1 MNSEILSGASKRRD
15 LNNPTQAKRSV
26 GMKPHIGIYGRTNSG
41 KSTLINKLTGQP
53 IAIVS
58 EQAGTTT
65 DPVKKSI
72 EIFGIG
78 PVILIDTAG
87 IDDTSALGKQ
97 RVEKTYQ
104 TLQEIDCAIL
114 VIADNQFGTPEE
126 QLIQQFQEL
135 AVPFII
141 VNNKVDLTPVDISLS
156 RYIAQAT
163 NSNPIAFSAL
173 RDTPQPIVEAL
184 KQAIPESAYK
194 RTSMLG
200 GLVQPNDVIVLV
212 TPIDDEAPEGRLIL
226 PQVMAIRNALD
237 NDCICVVLKETNLQ
251 QYFDTMPHPDLV
263 VTDSQAF
270 AMVGKIVPQEVPLTS
285 FSILL
290 ARLRGDFENYL
301 KGTPHLSELKDGD
314 KILMLESC
322 THEISCGDIGR
333 VKLPA
338 LIRKFTGKDIQFDYV
353 AGLAPIPNIHQY
365 AMAIQCGGC
374 VATRKQLINRTN
386 LAVQAGIPISNYG
399 MAIAYMTGIF
409 NRAVAVIAINNN
421 TRYKKS

>member
-1 MNSEILSGASKRRD
+1 MAKD
-15 LNNPTQAKRSV
+15 L
-26 GMKPHIGIYGRTNSG
+26 KPHIGIYGRTNNG
-41 KSTLINKLTGQP
+41 KSSLINKLTGQS

-72 EIFGIG
+72 EVFGIG

-87 IDDTSALGKQ
+87 IDDTSELGKK
-97 RVEKTYQ
+97 RIEKTYQ
-104 TLQEIDCAIL
+104 TLKEIDCAIL
-114 VIADNQFGTPEE
+114 IVADNQFGEPETKLIE
-126 QLIQQFQEL
+126 QFKEYALPYL
-135 AVPFII
+135 I
-141 VNNKVDLTPVDISLS
+141 VNNLFDGVVKSDAINLNILNDDL
-156 RYIAQAT
+156 
-163 NSNPIAFSAL
+163 
-173 RDTPQPIVEAL
+173 QPIIDAL
-184 KQAIPESAYK
+184 KKAIPESAYK
-194 RTSMLG
+194 KVSMLG
-200 GLVQPNDVIVLV
+200 DLVQPNDVVLLV
-212 TPIDDEAPEGRLIL
+212 TPIDAEAPEGRLIL
-226 PQVMAIRNALD
+226 PQVMAIRDALD

-270 AMVGKIVPQEVPLTS
+270 AMVSKIVPEEVRLTS

-301 KGTPHLSELKDGD
+301 KGTPHLAQLKDGD

-338 LIRKFTGKDIQFDYV
+338 LIRKFTGKNIQFDYV
-353 AGLAPIPNIHQY
+353 AGLSPINNINQY

-374 VATRKQLINRTN
+374 VATRKQLFNRTN
-386 LAVQAGIPISNYG
+386 LAVKAGIPISNYG

-409 NRAVAVIAINNN
+409 DRAIAPITQRPTAVIASG
-421 TRYKKS
+421 T

>member
-1 MNSEILSGASKRRD
+1 MSKD
-15 LNNPTQAKRSV
+15 L
-26 GMKPHIGIYGRTNSG
+26 KPHIGIYGRTNSG
-41 KSTLINKLTGQP
+41 KSTLINKLTGQN

-87 IDDTSALGKQ
+87 IDDTSELGKQ

-104 TLQEIDCAIL
+104 TIKEIDCAIL
-114 VIADNQFGTPEE
+114 VLADNHFGTPEE
-126 QLIQQFQEL
+126 EL
-135 AVPFII
+135 VNRFKEFAVPFIMI
-141 VNNKVDLTPVDISLS
+141 HNKADNWPLDVSLQYYLETHYHVKAIDFS
-156 RYIAQAT
+156 TRYDD
-163 NSNPIAFSAL
+163 PK
-173 RDTPQPIVEAL
+173 PIVEAL
-184 KQAIPESAYK
+184 KNAIPESAYK
-194 RTSMLG
+194 KVSMLDG
-200 GLVQPNDVIVLV
+200 IVKPNDVIVLV

-237 NDCICVVLKETNLQ
+237 NDCICVVLKETCLK

-270 AMVGKIVPQEVPLTS
+270 AMVSKIVPEDVRLTS

-301 KGTPHLSELKDGD
+301 KGTPHLAELKDGD

-338 LIRKFTGKDIQFDYV
+338 LIRKFTGKNIQFDYV
-353 AGLAPIPNIHQY
+353 AGLAPINDIHQY

-374 VATRKQLINRTN
+374 VATRKQLFNRTN
-386 LAVQAGIPISNYG
+386 VAVKAGVPISNYG
-399 MAIAYMTGIF
+399 MAIAFMTGIF
-409 NRAVAVIAINNN
+409 GRATNVFIS
-421 TRYKKS
+421 KF

>member
-1 MNSEILSGASKRRD
+1 MARD
-15 LNNPTQAKRSV
+15 L
-26 GMKPHIGIYGRTNSG
+26 KPHIAIYGRTNSG

-87 IDDTSALGKQ
+87 IDDTSELGKQ

-104 TLQEIDCAIL
+104 TLKEIDCAIL
-114 VIADNQFGTPEE
+114 VVADNQFGAPEE
-126 QLIQQFQEL
+126 QLIKQFQEL

-141 VNNKVDLTPVDISLS
+141 VNNLFNGAHRNNVIYDMTTKLTDAIKLNLL
-156 RYIAQAT
+156 YDA
-163 NSNPIAFSAL
+163 
-173 RDTPQPIVEAL
+173 PQPIVEAL
-184 KQAIPESAYK
+184 KQTIPESAYK
-194 RTSMLG
+194 KTSMLG
-200 GLVQPNDVIVLV
+200 GIVKPHDVVVLV

-270 AMVGKIVPQEVPLTS
+270 AMVSKIVPQEVRLTS

-301 KGTPHLSELKDGD
+301 KGTPYLSQLKDGD

-338 LIRKFTGKDIQFDYV
+338 LIRKFTGKNIQFHYV
-353 AGLAPIPNIHQY
+353 AGLSPINNINQY

-374 VATRKQLINRTN
+374 VATRKQLLNRTN
-386 LAVQAGIPISNYG
+386 LAVKAGIPISNYG
-399 MAIAYMTGIF
+399 MAIAYMTGVF
-409 NRAVAVIAINNN
+409 ERS
-421 TRYKKS
+421 TSLFPSKF

>member
-1 MNSEILSGASKRRD
+1 MARD
-15 LNNPTQAKRSV
+15 L
-26 GMKPHIGIYGRTNSG
+26 KPHIGIYGRTNSG
-41 KSTLINKLTGQP
+41 KSTLINRLTGQS

-78 PVILIDTAG
+78 PVVLIDTAG
-87 IDDTSALGKQ
+87 IDDTSELGKQ

-104 TLQEIDCAIL
+104 TLKEIDCAIL
-114 VIADNQFGTPEE
+114 VMADSQFGEPEKKLIE
-126 QLIQQFQEL
+126 QFNTYAL
-135 AVPFII
+135 PFVL
-141 VNNKVDLTPVDISLS
+141 VNNLFEGITKDDAINLHVLKDD
-156 RYIAQAT
+156 
-163 NSNPIAFSAL
+163 
-173 RDTPQPIVEAL
+173 PQPIVEAL
-184 KQAIPESAYK
+184 KKAIPESAYK
-194 RTSMLG
+194 KTSMLDG
-200 GLVQPNDVIVLV
+200 IVKPNDVIVLV

-270 AMVGKIVPQEVPLTS
+270 AMVAKIVPSTVRLTS

-301 KGTPHLSELKDGD
+301 KGTPHLAELKNGD

-338 LIRKFTGKDIQFDYV
+338 LIRKFTGKNIQFDYV
-353 AGLAPIPNIHQY
+353 AGLAPINNIGQY

-374 VATRKQLINRTN
+374 VATRKQLLNRTN
-386 LAVQAGIPISNYG
+386 LAVQAGVPISNYG
-399 MAIAYMTGIF
+399 MAIAFMTGIF
-409 NRAVAVIAINNN
+409 NRATTIFNQ
-421 TRYKKS
+421 K

>member
-1 MNSEILSGASKRRD
+1 MAKD
-15 LNNPTQAKRSV
+15 L
-26 GMKPHIGIYGRTNSG
+26 KPHIGIYGRTNSG

-58 EQAGTTT
+58 SQAGTTT

-78 PVILIDTAG
+78 PVVLIDTAG
-87 IDDTSALGKQ
+87 IDDTSELGKQ

-104 TLQEIDCAIL
+104 TLKEIDCAIL
-114 VIADNQFGTPEE
+114 VVADNHYGEPEN
-126 QLIQQFQEL
+126 QMIQHFKEYDIPYL
-135 AVPFII
+135 V
-141 VNNKVDLTPVDISLS
+141 VNNLFEGTLKDDAINL
-156 RYIAQAT
+156 
-163 NSNPIAFSAL
+163 NAL
-173 RDTPQPIVEAL
+173 KDNPQPIVEAL
-184 KQAIPESAYK
+184 KKTIPESAYK
-194 RTSMLG
+194 KTSMLG
-200 GLVQPNDVIVLV
+200 GIVKPNDVVVLV

-237 NDCICVVLKETNLQ
+237 NNCICVVLKETNLQ
-251 QYFDTMPHPDLV
+251 QYFDTMPWPNLV

-270 AMVGKIVPQEVPLTS
+270 AFVGKIVPEAVPLTS

-290 ARLRGDFENYL
+290 ARLRGDFDNYL
-301 KGTPHLSELKDGD
+301 KGTPYLSQLKDGD

-338 LIRKFTGKDIQFDYV
+338 LIRKFTGKSIQFDYV
-353 AGLAPIPNIHQY
+353 AGLSPINNIKQY

-374 VATRKQLINRTN
+374 VVTRKQLLNRTN
-386 LAVQAGIPISNYG
+386 LAVRAAVPISNYG

-409 NRAVAVIAINNN
+409 DRVLEP
-421 TRYKKS
+421 YSKSQGLT

>member
-1 MNSEILSGASKRRD
+1 MAKD
-15 LNNPTQAKRSV
+15 L
-26 GMKPHIGIYGRTNSG
+26 KPHIGIYGRTNSG
-41 KSTLINKLTGQP
+41 KSSLINKLTGQN

-58 EQAGTTT
+58 DQAGTTT

-78 PVILIDTAG
+78 PVVLIDTAG
-87 IDDTSALGKQ
+87 IDDTSELGKQ

-104 TLQEIDCAIL
+104 TLKEIDCAIL
-114 VIADNQFGTPEE
+114 VIADNQFGEPETKIIE
-126 QLIQQFQEL
+126 QFKEYALPYVL
-135 AVPFII
+135 
-141 VNNKVDLTPVDISLS
+141 VNNLFDGVVKSDAINLNILND
-156 RYIAQAT
+156 
-163 NSNPIAFSAL
+163 
-173 RDTPQPIVEAL
+173 DPQPIIEAL
-184 KQAIPESAYK
+184 KKAIPESAYK
-194 RTSMLG
+194 KASMLG
-200 GLVQPNDVIVLV
+200 GIVKPNDVVVLV

-251 QYFDTMPHPDLV
+251 QYFDTMPCPSLV

-270 AMVGKIVPQEVPLTS
+270 AVVSKIVPEDVRLTS

-301 KGTPHLSELKDGD
+301 KGTPHLAQLKDGD

-338 LIRKFTGKDIQFDYV
+338 LIRKFTGKNIQFDYV
-353 AGLAPIPNIHQY
+353 AGLSPINDIHQY

-374 VATRKQLINRTN
+374 VATRKQLFNRTN

-399 MAIAYMTGIF
+399 MAIAFMTGIF
-409 NRAVAVIAINNN
+409 ERA
-421 TRYKKS
+421 TRIVENGERKTENY

>member
-1 MNSEILSGASKRRD
+1 MAKD
-15 LNNPTQAKRSV
+15 L
-26 GMKPHIGIYGRTNSG
+26 KPHIGIYGRTNNG
-41 KSTLINKLTGQP
+41 KSTLINRLTGQS

-78 PVILIDTAG
+78 PVVLIDTAG
-87 IDDTSALGKQ
+87 IDDTTKLGQQ
-97 RVEKTYQ
+97 RMEKTYQ
-104 TLQEIDCAIL
+104 TLKEIDCAIL
-114 VIADNQFGTPEE
+114 VIADNQFGDPETKIIE
-126 QLIQQFQEL
+126 QFKQY
-135 AVPFII
+135 AVPYVL
-141 VNNKVDLTPVDISLS
+141 VNNLFVGVACEDAINLNILNDNL
-156 RYIAQAT
+156 
-163 NSNPIAFSAL
+163 
-173 RDTPQPIVEAL
+173 QPIVDAL
-184 KQAIPESAYK
+184 KKAIPESAYK
-194 RTSMLG
+194 KASMLG
-200 GLVQPNDVIVLV
+200 GLVKPNDVVVLV

-251 QYFDTMPHPDLV
+251 QYFDTMPYPDLV

-374 VATRKQLINRTN
+374 VATRKQLLNRTN

-409 NRAVAVIAINNN
+409 KRATEQLNN
-421 TRYKKS
+421 

>member
-1 MNSEILSGASKRRD
+1 MAKD
-15 LNNPTQAKRSV
+15 L
-26 GMKPHIGIYGRTNSG
+26 KPHIGIYGRTNSG

-58 EQAGTTT
+58 AQAGTTT

-78 PVILIDTAG
+78 PVVLIDTAG
-87 IDDTSALGKQ
+87 IDDTSELGRQ
-97 RVEKTYQ
+97 RVGKTYQ
-104 TLQEIDCAIL
+104 TLKEIDCAIL
-114 VIADNQFGTPEE
+114 VVADNQYAEPEAQLVE
-126 QLIQQFQEL
+126 QFKEYDL
-135 AVPFII
+135 PFII
-141 VNNKVDLTPVDISLS
+141 VNNLFEGVPKGDAINLNVLTGD
-156 RYIAQAT
+156 
-163 NSNPIAFSAL
+163 
-173 RDTPQPIVEAL
+173 PQPIIEAL
-184 KQAIPESAYK
+184 KHTIPDSAYK
-194 RTSMLG
+194 KASMLG
-200 GLVQPNDVIVLV
+200 GLVKPNDVVVLV

-251 QYFDTMPHPDLV
+251 QYFDTMPWPDLV

-270 AMVGKIVPQEVPLTS
+270 AMVSKIVPDEVRLTS

-301 KGTPHLSELKDGD
+301 KGTPHLAELKDGD

-338 LIRKFTGKDIQFDYV
+338 LIRKFTGKNIQFDYV
-353 AGLAPIPNIHQY
+353 AGLAPINNMEQY

-374 VATRKQLINRTN
+374 VATRKQLLNRTN
-386 LAVQAGIPISNYG
+386 LAVKAGIPISNYG
-399 MAIAYMTGIF
+399 MAIAFLTGIF
-409 NRAVAVIAINNN
+409 ARAILPF
-421 TRYKKS
+421 KSLNH

>member
-1 MNSEILSGASKRRD
+1 MPRD
-15 LNNPTQAKRSV
+15 LN
-26 GMKPHIGIYGRTNSG
+26 PHIGIYGRTNSG
-41 KSTLINKLTGQP
+41 KSSIINKLTGQN

-58 EQAGTTT
+58 DQAGTTT

-87 IDDTSALGKQ
+87 IDDTSELGKQ

-104 TLQEIDCAIL
+104 TLKEIDCAIL
-114 VIADNQFGTPEE
+114 VVADNHYGEPET
-126 QLIQQFQEL
+126 QLIEKFKEYD
-135 AVPFII
+135 VPFVM
-141 VNNKVDLTPVDISLS
+141 VNNLFEGVSRNEAINLNVLKDDLQPVID
-156 RYIAQAT
+156 
-163 NSNPIAFSAL
+163 
-173 RDTPQPIVEAL
+173 AL

-194 RTSMLG
+194 KTSMLG
-200 GLVQPNDVIVLV
+200 GIVKPNDVVVLV
-212 TPIDDEAPEGRLIL
+212 TPIDAEAPEGRLIL

-251 QYFDTMPHPDLV
+251 QYFDTMPHPNLV

-270 AMVGKIVPQEVPLTS
+270 AMVSKIVPEEVRLTS

-290 ARLRGDFENYL
+290 ARLRGDFENYR
-301 KGTPHLSELKDGD
+301 KGTPHLAELKDGD

-333 VKLPA
+333 VKLPN
-338 LIRKFTGKDIQFDYV
+338 LIRKFTGKNIQFEYV
-353 AGLAPIPNIHQY
+353 AGLTPINNIEQY

-374 VATRKQLINRTN
+374 VATRKQLFNRTN
-386 LAVQAGIPISNYG
+386 LAVKAGIPISNYG
-399 MAIAYMTGIF
+399 MAIAFMTGVFNRSIQIF
-409 NRAVAVIAINNN
+409 N
-421 TRYKKS
+421 K

>member
-1 MNSEILSGASKRRD
+1 MSIMAKD
-15 LNNPTQAKRSV
+15 L
-26 GMKPHIGIYGRTNSG
+26 KPHIGIYGRTNNG
-41 KSTLINKLTGQP
+41 KSSLINRLTGQS

-87 IDDTSALGKQ
+87 IDDTSKLGQQ

-104 TLQEIDCAIL
+104 TLTEIDCAIL
-114 VIADNQFGTPEE
+114 VIADNQFGEPETK
-126 QLIQQFQEL
+126 LIEHFKEY
-135 AVPFII
+135 AVPFIL
-141 VNNKVDLTPVDISLS
+141 VNNLFKGVD
-156 RYIAQAT
+156 
-163 NSNPIAFSAL
+163 NSDAINLNIL
-173 RDTPQPIVEAL
+173 NDDLQPIVDAL
-184 KQAIPESAYK
+184 KKAIPESAYK
-194 RTSMLG
+194 KVSMLG
-200 GLVQPNDVIVLV
+200 DLIQPGDLVLLV
-212 TPIDDEAPEGRLIL
+212 TPIDAEAPEGRLIL
-226 PQVMAIRNALD
+226 PQVMAIRDVLD
-237 NDCICVVLKETNLQ
+237 NDCICTVLKENNLK
-251 QYFDTMPHPDLV
+251 QYFDSNMSRPSLV

-270 AMVGKIVPQEVPLTS
+270 AMVSKIVPEEVRLTS

-301 KGTPHLSELKDGD
+301 KGTPHLAELKDGD

-338 LIRKFTGKDIQFDYV
+338 LIRKFTGKNIQFDYV
-353 AGLAPIPNIHQY
+353 AGLAPINDIHQY

-374 VATRKQLINRTN
+374 VATRKQLFNRTN

-399 MAIAYMTGIF
+399 MAIAFMTGIF
-409 NRAVAVIAINNN
+409 ARATAVIARSVSDEAIHNN
-421 TRYKKS
+421 

>member
-1 MNSEILSGASKRRD
+1 MSRD
-15 LNNPTQAKRSV
+15 L
-26 GMKPHIGIYGRTNSG
+26 KPHIGIYGRTNSG

-58 EQAGTTT
+58 DQAGTTT

-78 PVILIDTAG
+78 PVVLIDTAG
-87 IDDTSALGKQ
+87 IDDTSELGKQ
-97 RVEKTYQ
+97 RMDKTYQ
-104 TLQEIDCAIL
+104 TLKEIDCAIL
-114 VIADNQFGTPEE
+114 VIADNRFGDPEE
-126 QLIQQFQEL
+126 QLIAQFKEYAL
-135 AVPFII
+135 PFIV
-141 VNNKVDLTPVDISLS
+141 VNNLFEGIVKSDVINLNILKEE
-156 RYIAQAT
+156 
-163 NSNPIAFSAL
+163 
-173 RDTPQPIVEAL
+173 PQPIIEAL
-184 KQAIPESAYK
+184 KKAIPESAYK
-194 RTSMLG
+194 KSSMLG
-200 GLVQPNDVIVLV
+200 GIVKPNDVVVLV

-251 QYFDTMPHPDLV
+251 QYFDTMPYPDLV

-270 AMVGKIVPQEVPLTS
+270 AMVSKIVPEEVRLTS

-301 KGTPHLSELKDGD
+301 KGTPHLAELKDGD

-338 LIRKFTGKDIQFDYV
+338 LIRKFTGKNIQFDYV
-353 AGLAPIPNIHQY
+353 AGLAPIDNINQY

-374 VATRKQLINRTN
+374 VATRKQLLNRTN
-386 LAVQAGIPISNYG
+386 LAVKAGIPISNYG

-409 NRAVAVIAINNN
+409 KRATEQLIN
-421 TRYKKS
+421 

>member
-1 MNSEILSGASKRRD
+1 MPRD
-15 LNNPTQAKRSV
+15 LN
-26 GMKPHIGIYGRTNSG
+26 PHIGIYGRTNSG
-41 KSTLINKLTGQP
+41 KSSIINKLTGQN

-58 EQAGTTT
+58 DQAGTTT

-87 IDDTSALGKQ
+87 IDDTSELGKQ

-104 TLQEIDCAIL
+104 TLKEIDCAIL
-114 VIADNQFGTPEE
+114 VVADNHYGEPET
-126 QLIQQFQEL
+126 QLIEKFKEYD
-135 AVPFII
+135 VPFVM
-141 VNNKVDLTPVDISLS
+141 VNNLFEGVSRNEAINLNVLKDDLQPVID
-156 RYIAQAT
+156 
-163 NSNPIAFSAL
+163 
-173 RDTPQPIVEAL
+173 AL

-194 RTSMLG
+194 KTSMLG
-200 GLVQPNDVIVLV
+200 GIVKPNDVVVLV
-212 TPIDDEAPEGRLIL
+212 TPIDAEAPEGRLIL

-270 AMVGKIVPQEVPLTS
+270 AMVSKIVPEEVRLTS

-301 KGTPHLSELKDGD
+301 KGTPRLAELKDGD

-333 VKLPA
+333 VKLPN
-338 LIRKFTGKDIQFDYV
+338 LIRKFTGKNIQFDYV
-353 AGLAPIPNIHQY
+353 
-365 AMAIQCGGC
+365 
-374 VATRKQLINRTN
+374 RW
-386 LAVQAGIPISNYG
+386 
-399 MAIAYMTGIF
+399 F
-409 NRAVAVIAINNN
+409 
-421 TRYKKS
+421 

>member
-1 MNSEILSGASKRRD
+1 M
-15 LNNPTQAKRSV
+15 AKNL
-26 GMKPHIGIYGRTNSG
+26 KPHIGIYGRTNSG
-41 KSTLINKLTGQP
+41 KSTLINKLTGQS

-78 PVILIDTAG
+78 PVVLIDTAG
-87 IDDTSALGKQ
+87 IDDTSDLGKK

-104 TLQEIDCAIL
+104 TLKEIDCALL
-114 VIADNQFGTPEE
+114 VITGNQFGTPEQ
-126 QLIQQFQEL
+126 QLIEQFKEY
-135 AVPFII
+135 AVPFVI
-141 VNNKVDLTPVDISLS
+141 VHNKADETALDDTLRQSIENQYLTKIL
-156 RYIAQAT
+156 I
-163 NSNPIAFSAL
+163 FSTL
-173 RDTPQPIVEAL
+173 QDDPQVIVEAL
-184 KQAIPESAYK
+184 KKAIPESAYK
-194 RTSMLG
+194 KASMLG
-200 GLVQPNDVIVLV
+200 GLVKPNDVVVLV

-251 QYFDTMPHPDLV
+251 QWFDTMPRPNLV

-270 AMVGKIVPQEVPLTS
+270 AMVSKIVPDEVPLTS

-301 KGTPHLSELKDGD
+301 KGTPHLAELKDGD

-338 LIRKFTGKDIQFDYV
+338 LIRKFTGKNIQFDYV
-353 AGLAPIPNIHQY
+353 AGLSPINNIQQY

-374 VATRKQLINRTN
+374 VATRKQLLNRTN

-399 MAIAYMTGIF
+399 MAIAFMTGIF
-409 NRAVAVIAINNN
+409 DRATREVRTEQINNSTN
-421 TRYKKS
+421 KQINNAIPS

>member
-1 MNSEILSGASKRRD
+1 MSKD
-15 LNNPTQAKRSV
+15 L
-26 GMKPHIGIYGRTNSG
+26 KPHIGIYGRTNSG
-41 KSTLINKLTGQP
+41 KSSIINKLTGQP

-87 IDDTSALGKQ
+87 IDDTTELGKQ
-97 RVEKTYQ
+97 REEKTYQ
-104 TLQEIDCAIL
+104 TIKEIDCAIL
-114 VIADNQFGTPEE
+114 VLADNHFGAPEE
-126 QLIQQFQEL
+126 DLVNRFREY

-141 VNNKVDLTPVDISLS
+141 VHNKADAWPLDVSLQ
-156 RYIAQAT
+156 YYLETQYQAKAI
-163 NSNPIAFSAL
+163 NFSAL
-173 RDTPQPIVEAL
+173 YDDPQPIVEAL
-184 KQAIPESAYK
+184 KTAIPESAYK
-194 RTSMLG
+194 KASMLG
-200 GLVQPNDVIVLV
+200 GLVKPNDVVVLV

-237 NDCICVVLKETNLQ
+237 NDCICTVLKETNLK
-251 QYFDTMPHPDLV
+251 QYFDSNMPRPSLV
-263 VTDSQAF
+263 VTDSQVF
-270 AMVGKIVPQEVPLTS
+270 AMVSKIVPEDVRLTS

-338 LIRKFTGKDIQFDYV
+338 LIRKFTGKNIQFDYV
-353 AGLAPIPNIHQY
+353 SGLTPINNIEQY

-374 VATRKQLINRTN
+374 VATRKQLFNRTN
-386 LAVQAGIPISNYG
+386 LAIKAGIPISNYG
-399 MAIAYMTGIF
+399 MAIAFMTGIF
-409 NRAVAVIAINNN
+409 DRATAVIATTNKQLNNL
-421 TRYKKS
+421 

>member
-1 MNSEILSGASKRRD
+1 MRTL
-15 LNNPTQAKRSV
+15 
-26 GMKPHIGIYGRTNSG
+26 IGIYGRTNSG

-58 EQAGTTT
+58 AQAGTTT

-87 IDDTSALGKQ
+87 IDDTSELGRQ

-104 TLQEIDCAIL
+104 TLKEIDCAIL
-114 VIADNQFGTPEE
+114 VLADNQFGAPETE
-126 QLIQQFQEL
+126 IIRQFNEY
-135 AVPFII
+135 AIPFVI
-141 VNNKVDLTPVDISLS
+141 VNNMFNGVS
-156 RYIAQAT
+156 RQEAI
-163 NSNPIAFSAL
+163 NINVL
-173 RDTPQPIVEAL
+173 KDDPQPVIDAL
-184 KQAIPESAYK
+184 KKAIPESAYK

-200 GLVQPNDVIVLV
+200 GLVKPNDVVVLV

-226 PQVMAIRNALD
+226 PQVMAIRDALD

-251 QYFDTMPHPDLV
+251 QYFDTMPWPNLV

-270 AMVGKIVPQEVPLTS
+270 AFVSKIVPETLRLTS

-290 ARLRGDFENYL
+290 ARLRGDFDNYL
-301 KGTPHLSELKDGD
+301 KGTPHLAELKDGD

-338 LIRKFTGKDIQFDYV
+338 MIRKFTGKNIQFDYV
-353 AGLAPIPNIHQY
+353 AGLAPIENINQY

-374 VATRKQLINRTN
+374 VATRKQLLNRTN
-386 LAVQAGIPISNYG
+386 LAVKAGVPISNYG

-409 NRAVAVIAINNN
+409 ARATALTPVPSPSRRGENL
-421 TRYKKS
+421 

>member
-1 MNSEILSGASKRRD
+1 MSRD
-15 LNNPTQAKRSV
+15 L
-26 GMKPHIGIYGRTNSG
+26 KPHIGIYGRTNSG

-53 IAIVS
+53 VAIVS
-58 EQAGTTT
+58 DQAGTTT

-78 PVILIDTAG
+78 PVVLIDTAG
-87 IDDTSALGKQ
+87 IDDTSELGKQ
-97 RVEKTYQ
+97 RMDKTYQ
-104 TLQEIDCAIL
+104 TLKEIDCAIL
-114 VIADNQFGTPEE
+114 VIADNRFGDPEE
-126 QLIQQFQEL
+126 QLIAQFKEYAL
-135 AVPFII
+135 PFIV
-141 VNNKVDLTPVDISLS
+141 VNNLFEGIVKSDVINLNILKEE
-156 RYIAQAT
+156 
-163 NSNPIAFSAL
+163 
-173 RDTPQPIVEAL
+173 PQPIIEAL
-184 KQAIPESAYK
+184 KKAIPESAYK
-194 RTSMLG
+194 KSSMLG
-200 GLVQPNDVIVLV
+200 GIVKPNDVVVLV

-251 QYFDTMPHPDLV
+251 QYFDTMPYPDLV

-270 AMVGKIVPQEVPLTS
+270 AMVSKIVPEEVRLTS

-301 KGTPHLSELKDGD
+301 KGTPHLAELKDGD

-338 LIRKFTGKDIQFDYV
+338 LIRKFTGRNIQFDYV
-353 AGLAPIPNIHQY
+353 SGLAPIENINQY

-374 VATRKQLINRTN
+374 VATRKQLLNRTN
-386 LAVQAGIPISNYG
+386 LAVKAGIPISNYG
-399 MAIAYMTGIF
+399 MAIAFMTGIF
-409 NRAVAVIAINNN
+409 KRATEQLIN
-421 TRYKKS
+421 

>member
-1 MNSEILSGASKRRD
+1 MSRD
-15 LNNPTQAKRSV
+15 L
-26 GMKPHIGIYGRTNSG
+26 KPHIGIYGRTNSG

-58 EQAGTTT
+58 DQAGTTT
-65 DPVKKSI
+65 VPVKKSI

-78 PVILIDTAG
+78 PVVLIDTAG
-87 IDDTSALGKQ
+87 IDDTSELGKQ
-97 RVEKTYQ
+97 RMDKTYQ
-104 TLQEIDCAIL
+104 TLKEIDCAIL
-114 VIADNQFGTPEE
+114 VIADNRFGDPEE
-126 QLIQQFQEL
+126 QLIAQFNEYAL
-135 AVPFII
+135 PFIV
-141 VNNKVDLTPVDISLS
+141 VNNLFEGIVK
-156 RYIAQAT
+156 
-163 NSNPIAFSAL
+163 SNVINL
-173 RDTPQPIVEAL
+173 NILKEEPQPIIEAL
-184 KQAIPESAYK
+184 KKAIPESAYK
-194 RTSMLG
+194 KSSMLG
-200 GLVQPNDVIVLV
+200 GIVKPNDVVVLV

-251 QYFDTMPHPDLV
+251 QYFDTMPYPDLV

-270 AMVGKIVPQEVPLTS
+270 AMVSKIVPEEVRLTS

-301 KGTPHLSELKDGD
+301 KGTPHLAELKDGD

-338 LIRKFTGKDIQFDYV
+338 LIRKFTGKNIQFDYV
-353 AGLAPIPNIHQY
+353 AGLAPIDNINQY

-374 VATRKQLINRTN
+374 VATRKQLLNRTN
-386 LAVQAGIPISNYG
+386 LAVKAGIPISNYG
-399 MAIAYMTGIF
+399 MAIAFMTGIF
-409 NRAVAVIAINNN
+409 DRVKIE
-421 TRYKKS
+421 K